1 VTIVGKPE
9 GVRQYFIKDTFGI
22 PTMKRLLSLALL
34 ATTLGGCATTSQ
46 SETES
51 LVRDVV
57 TDRSAPLQCVAEMYC
72 LTNGSRIAGN
82 RDATCTCEPPV
93 GFGTPIGR

>member
-1 VTIVGKPE
+1 MI
-9 GVRQYFIKDTFGI
+9 
-22 PTMKRLLSLALL
+22 RLLSVALL
-34 ATTLGGCATTSQ
+34 ATTVGGCATTPQ

-72 LTNGSRIAGN
+72 VTNGSRIAGN
-82 RDATCTCEPPV
+82 RDARCTCEPPSP
-93 GFGTPIGR
+93 FGTPIGR